1 VTGEWLSSVFFALA
15 LAAAAT
21 LALTGRGGAHRRLLR
36 QHQVHA
42 GEGKNG
48 DGGTTDGPNLRAD
61 EGLRD
66 TAMMLELIGAM
77 LDAGSGIGRALELV
91 ADSASPEYHRSL
103 RPVVS
108 ALAIGADW
116 DTAWRSSEA
125 RTPELLILRQALG
138 FAALTGAP
146 SSAIL
151 YAQAARLR
159 RERFRAAEK
168 RAAALG
174 VRLVVP
180 LGLCSLPAF
189 VCLGVV
195 PVLLAMLPS
204 GA

>member
-1 VTGEWLSSVFFALA
+1 MAAS
-15 LAAAAT
+15 LAAAAAVV
-21 LALTGRGGAHRRLLR
+21 LARPGRVRRRLRRQLR
-36 QHQVHA
+36 A
-42 GEGKNG
+42 PA
-48 DGGTTDGPNLRAD
+48 GGTARRPTVPDAGRHALP
-61 EGLRD
+61 GLRD

-77 LDAGSGIGRALELV
+77 LDAGAGLGRSLDLV
-91 ADSASPEYHRSL
+91 AALMPPELGRQL

-116 DTAWRSSEA
+116 GTAWRSSGA
-125 RTPELLILRQALG
+125 RAPQLQVLRDALS

-146 SSAIL
+146 SSALL

-159 RERFRAAEK
+159 RERNRAAEQ

-174 VRLVVP
+174 VKLVVP

-195 PVLLAMLPS
+195 PVLLGLLP
-204 GA
+204 A